1 MAFFYQPSTQPPD
14 FFGGGGGDDGD
25 GATCD
30 FGGAGRVLVGS
41 FFSAPSF
48 ACTGPRVVGVL
59 LSGIYLA
66 PGLFGGGDDGTTCAF
81 GGAGRALVG
90 GGFKFFFSVPSL
102 MTTRLSL
109 RGSVIAGP

>member
-1 MAFFYQPSTQPPD
+1 MAFFYRPFSQPPD
-14 FFGGGGGDDGD
+14 FFGGGGD
-25 GATCD
+25 GATCA

-41 FFSAPSF
+41 FLSAPSF

-59 LSGIYLA
+59 LSGTYLA
-66 PGLFGGGDDGTTCAF
+66 PGLFGGGDGATCAF

-90 GGFKFFFSVPSL
+90 GRFKFFLSVPSL
-102 MTTRLSL
+102 ITTRLSL